1 MSTRLQMEDVKQRG
15 VAGVLPEFGAIFMS
29 NSATKREF
37 FKRKFFGLPS
47 SYAYFVN
54 HVKAGMI
61 LFLFEFEKREL
72 HGVFQASYDG
82 AMNIVP
88 NSLSASGK
96 QLPAQ
101 VKFTQLWSCTPLPEN
116 EFRDAIRENYFSARK
131 FNFGLSEYQ
140 VVQLLSLFSLRK
152 KKDWAPEKQLT
163 SSELAKQSGSPMTKV
178 RRVVHSDMFLMG
190 NQVTVEHGVDSKR
203 DPVLS
208 TMHPGGSLCNDG
220 KEIDDDRSEIHQPKG
235 YENKMDGKMVPG
247 ISVEY
252 FGDSSAKVRGDLDGS
267 RLATSNGTRSKRN
280 MDVVLR
286 PVKSV
291 GNSLGDFRNFSDVR
305 FTRRG
310 SYENEQVVSMG
321 YSLGDLREASDDV
334 RFARSGRLKNEH
346 YEDNVAVPATSM
358 KCPSF
363 YHTKLNSS
371 SYSSKHVLNADSC
384 AQDPS
389 SLSSTFIRRMESCKS
404 KSSYPTTYGDAII
417 TRTHPCDP
425 DVPGIN
431 YSCSSSLDINQYS
444 RSLQCAPDSSIA
456 VNVLSSFGNQSPPS
470 YLESGNTSIC
480 HDVHLGSSNHS
491 WLPHLNQYEYYS
503 KASLSCPASG
513 ENLTVESSEN
523 EGYDGISFPMPSQS
537 GNNGRISEP
546 LPFCSFGSRYPYYTV
561 ASADKPHHK
570 VPDFENAVE
579 FTTDFPAFDEGQFLL
594 GGHCSVQPRSTDYH
608 KRTLSSPVYQNSES
622 MDVDC
627 QKKRGGVFSRLT
639 LAPKVYKREINIPSG
654 NNYHSVDNSVN
665 EVMSTLYHSRYP
677 WLKVSCKSLIKRD
690 SGENVRKKKHM
701 TISSKSL
708 KDPSAISK
716 EMNIKS
722 IPAGE
727 KNIIQQAEGTPFV
740 DFKRRSIVKKTLPE
754 GRTENCSETAEDTS
768 IGQRKRKKLI
778 RPDFGKNYSSE
789 DKGMDGDVPHN
800 LKRPLLESSVG
811 TEKVSLTH
819 INENK
824 ISEYVKLL
832 PGMSQTDHGG
842 KHTVNTG
849 RGSSFVQIGAE
860 GGAPENLQR
869 PSLEASKVSVS
880 HVNEGKISEYVKLPH
895 GMSQTDQEDKQT
907 VDIENSSLEKIS
919 MDGDAPEKLQRPFP
933 ESSIGKR
940 DTEDFNASV
949 SHVHVSKMHQRDELM
964 DVLCETSHEV
974 KSISMKR
981 HLNLEEVKVK
991 RFGENA
997 DNDRKESYERV
1008 NSRNVACRESCTK
1021 VEGFSTKY
1029 PSQDEL
1035 CQGDNSASHFI
1046 VQDLSPKVIEA
1057 AGSELLH

>member
-1 MSTRLQMEDVKQRG
+1 MEDVKQRG
-15 VAGVLPEFGAIFMS
+15 VAGALPEFGAIFMS

-72 HGVFQASYDG
+72 HGVFQASCDG

-101 VKFTQLWSCTPLPEN
+101 VKFTQLWSCTPLTEN

-131 FNFGLSEYQ
+131 FNFGLSESQ
-140 VVQLLSLFSLRK
+140 VVRLLSLFSLRK
-152 KKDWAPEKQLT
+152 KKDWAPERQLT
-163 SSELAKQSGSPMTKV
+163 SSKLAKQSGSPMTKV

-190 NQVTVEHGVDSKR
+190 NRVTVEHGVDSKR
-203 DPVLS
+203 NPVLS
-208 TMHPGGSLCNDG
+208 TMHPGGSFCNDG
-220 KEIDDDRSEIHQPKG
+220 KEINDDRSEMHQHKG
-235 YENKMDGKMVPG
+235 YENKMDSKMVPG
-247 ISVEY
+247 VSVEYFGDSSAKVRGDLDGDRSEMHQHKGYENKMDTKMIPGVSVEY

-267 RLATSNGTRSKRN
+267 RLATSDRARSKRN
-280 MDVVLR
+280 VDVVLR

-291 GNSLGDFRNFSDVR
+291 GYSLGDFRNFSDVR

-321 YSLGDLREASDDV
+321 YSLGDFREASDDV
-334 RFARSGRLKNEH
+334 RFARSGRLKYEH
-346 YEDNVAVPATSM
+346 YEHNVAVLAPSM
-358 KCPSF
+358 KSPSF
-363 YHTKLNSS
+363 YHTNLNSS
-371 SYSSKHVLNADSC
+371 SYSSKHVLKADSC

-404 KSSYPTTYGDAII
+404 NGSYPTTYGDAIV
-417 TRTHPCDP
+417 TSTHPCDP

-444 RSLQCAPDSSIA
+444 SSLQCAPNNSIA
-456 VNVLSSFGNQSPPS
+456 GNVLSSFGNQSPPS

-480 HDVHLGSSNHS
+480 HNVHLGSTNHS
-491 WLPHLNQYEYYS
+491 WLPCLNQYEYYS

-513 ENLTVESSEN
+513 ENLTVGSSEN

-546 LPFCSFGSRYPYYTV
+546 LPFCSFGSRYPYYPV
-561 ASADKPHHK
+561 ASDDKPDHK
-570 VPDFENAVE
+570 VPEFENAVE

-594 GGHCSVQPRSTDYH
+594 GGHCSVQPRSTGYH
-608 KRTLSSPVYQNSES
+608 NRTLSSPSVYQNSES
-622 MDVDC
+622 RDVDC
-627 QKKRGGVFSRLT
+627 QKKRGGVFSRLA
-639 LAPKVYKREINIPSG
+639 LAPKVYKQEINIPSG
-654 NNYHSVDNSVN
+654 NNYHRVDGSVN

-690 SGENVRKKKHM
+690 SGENVRKKKHV
-701 TISSKSL
+701 TIRSKLL

-740 DFKRRSIVKKTLPE
+740 DFKRRSIVKKTLPD

-789 DKGMDGDVPHN
+789 DKGMDGDVSHN

-811 TEKVSLTH
+811 TGKQ
-819 INENK
+819 
-824 ISEYVKLL
+824 
-832 PGMSQTDHGG
+832 GRSQ
-842 KHTVNTG
+842 
-849 RGSSFVQIGAE
+849 
-860 GGAPENLQR
+860 GGARGGAR
-869 PSLEASKVSVS
+869 P
-880 HVNEGKISEYVKLPH
+880 P
-895 GMSQTDQEDKQT
+895 
-907 VDIENSSLEKIS
+907 
-919 MDGDAPEKLQRPFP
+919 
-933 ESSIGKR
+933 
-940 DTEDFNASV
+940 
-949 SHVHVSKMHQRDELM
+949 
-964 DVLCETSHEV
+964 
-974 KSISMKR
+974 
-981 HLNLEEVKVK
+981 
-991 RFGENA
+991 
-997 DNDRKESYERV
+997 
-1008 NSRNVACRESCTK
+1008 
-1021 VEGFSTKY
+1021 
-1029 PSQDEL
+1029 
-1035 CQGDNSASHFI
+1035 
-1046 VQDLSPKVIEA
+1046 
-1057 AGSELLH
+1057 